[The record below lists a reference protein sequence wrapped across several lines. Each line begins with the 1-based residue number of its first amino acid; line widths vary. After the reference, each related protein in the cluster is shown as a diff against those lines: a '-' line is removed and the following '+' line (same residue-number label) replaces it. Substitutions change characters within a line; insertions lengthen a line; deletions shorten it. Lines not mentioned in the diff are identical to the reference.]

1 MLFRSGL
8 PIAEAFMPPAKVNPR
23 EIVFRALLWFIA
35 MVLALSPCWLALARP
50 SPQSNEQ
57 STPPITPVT
66 QNTPEMSSQESPT
79 TFHVNV
85 RLVELHVVIRDAHG
99 NAIGTLRKEDF
110 RVFDEG
116 KPQVITKFS
125 LEKLAPA
132 PAPEEKSGE
141 SSSTPSTPAP
151 DIPQHYIAYLFDDI
165 HLAFSDLASVREA
178 AEKNLNGLRP
188 TDRAAIFT
196 TSGRNN
202 LDFTDDRNK
211 LHDALLRLM
220 PRSISDQ
227 FPHQCPNMTYYIA
240 DLIENQQDQVALSAM
255 TADALACQFNNN
267 SRFLSAAQALA
278 QEAARQALILGDQ
291 ETHVSL
297 ISLKDIVRR
306 VAATPGDH
314 SIVLVSP
321 GFITPHELYDVD
333 DIIERAVRANIVI
346 NALDARGLYVLV
358 PGGDISQGIASNPLS
373 AAREAQY
380 QFDNASADANV
391 MAELADATGGIFF
404 QNSNDFDDGFRR
416 LASTP
421 EYFYMLGF
429 SPQNLKLNGRYHK
442 LKVTLNTPEKFSVQ
456 TRRGYFAPKQAP
468 SSDQQA
474 KQEIEDAVFSQEEMR
489 ELPIDLHTQFFK
501 PSDERAKLT
510 ILAHVDV
517 KQLRFQKADGR
528 NNSDLTIVSAIFD
541 RNGNFV
547 TGIQKLL
554 QLHLKNDTLAYR
566 MSSGLTVKSNFDV
579 KPGSYLVRLVV
590 RDAQGQIAAEN
601 GVVEI
606 P

>member
-1 MLFRSGL
+1 
-8 PIAEAFMPPAKVNPR
+8 MPPANMSR
-23 EIVFRALLWFIA
+23 CGIVFRAVLWF
-35 MVLALSPCWLALARP
+35 LAVALVLSPCWLTLAR
-50 SPQSNEQ
+50 SWAQSNQ
-57 STPPITPVT
+57 QATSPTAPVA
-66 QNTPEMSSQESPT
+66 QNAPEMSSQESAT
-79 TFHVNV
+79 TFQVNV

-125 LEKLAPA
+125 VEKLGPV
-132 PAPEEKSGE
+132 PAPEEKSRE
-141 SSSTPSTPAP
+141 SSSSTPSPAVP
-151 DIPQHYIAYLFDDI
+151 DIPQHYVAYLFDDI

-178 AEKNLNGLRP
+178 AEKNLNRLRP

-196 TSGRNN
+196 TSGQNN

-220 PRSISDQ
+220 PRPISEQ
-227 FPHQCPNMTYYIA
+227 SLNQCPKMTYYIA
-240 DLIENQQDQVALSAM
+240 DLIENHQDQMALSAE
-255 TADALACQFNNN
+255 TADALACQFNNDAK
-267 SRFLSAAQALA
+267 FLSLAQNLAQNAASQALA
-278 QEAARQALILGDQ
+278 VGNQ

-321 GFITPHELYDVD
+321 GFITPEQLYDVD
-333 DIIERAVRANIVI
+333 DIVERAVRANIVI
-346 NALDARGLYVLV
+346 NALDARGLYVVV
-358 PGGDISQGIASNPLS
+358 PGGDASQSALLNPQ
-373 AAREAQY
+373 ETQY
-380 QFDNASADANV
+380 QTDSASADADV
-391 MAELADATGGIFF
+391 MGELADATGGIFF
-404 QNSNDFDDGFRR
+404 QNSNDFDEGFRR
-416 LASTP
+416 LASSP
-421 EYFYMLGF
+421 EYFYLLAF

-442 LKVTLNTPEKFSVQ
+442 LKVTLNTTEKFSLQ
-456 TRRGYFAPKQAP
+456 ARRGYFAPKQAP

-501 PSDERAKLT
+501 PSDEAAKLT
-510 ILAHVDV
+510 VLAHVDV
-517 KQLRFQKADGR
+517 KQLHFRKADGR
-528 NNSDLTIVSAIFD
+528 NNSDLTIVSAVFD

-547 TGIQKLL
+547 TGIEKLL
-554 QLHLKNDTLAYR
+554 QLHLKDDTLANG

-601 GVVEI
+601 GAVEI